1 MQKPEALFNQRT
13 AQCNQRSTDPSAGDL
28 PPATVTAAD
37 TALHYTVQLDG
48 VTYEVVH
55 TRNGLY
61 AVWSRAPAQY
71 YAGDHPISRAC
82 LRAVAAFTAPPA
94 HPAHPAS

>member
-1 MQKPEALFNQRT
+1 MKKLEALFNQRT
-13 AQCNQRSTDPSAGDL
+13 AQFNQSCTDLSAGGM

-61 AVWSRAPAQY
+61 AVWSHATAQV

-82 LRAVAAFTAPPA
+82 LRAVATFTAPPA
-94 HPAHPAS
+94 HPAS